1 MKMSQKFCPKCCE
14 EQGTCICRILNLATT
29 LSFNLGLIIGGTDM
43 NIRVNDDDIALAKR
57 LCCEEID
64 ENGCS
69 ETFQTIIAFSPM
81 DQYILSFPR
90 TYFQAADLYKS
101 LISFMENIQAEKKND

>member
-43 NIRVNDDDIALAKR
+43 NIRVNDNDIALAKR

-69 ETFQTIIAFSPM
+69 VSDDNSIFTDGSIYIEFS
-81 DQYILSFPR
+81 
-90 TYFQAADLYKS
+90 
-101 LISFMENIQAEKKND
+101 KNLFSGG

>member
-57 LCCEEID
+57 
-64 ENGCS
+64 
-69 ETFQTIIAFSPM
+69 
-81 DQYILSFPR
+81 
-90 TYFQAADLYKS
+90 
-101 LISFMENIQAEKKND
+101 